1 MQFLKCVPI
10 AHVIR
15 MVHQINCKSMMI
27 YNCFKEIQLKVV
39 DICALFACLPSINIS
54 HGGLDLHFI
63 LVDCSFVYNFCVHC
77 TSDCNNFVIGICWLF
92 CECLIVSL
100 LAMLLQLLE
109 THNALTNINMW
120 VCEFNFNVIAFP
132 SCWLLQKNSN

>member
-10 AHVIR
+10 AHVVR
-15 MVHQINCKSMMI
+15 VVHQVDYKSMMI

-39 DICALFACLPSINIS
+39 DRCALFAYLPIINIS
-54 HGGLDLHFI
+54 HGGLNLHFI
-63 LVDCSFVYNFCVHC
+63 LIDCWFVYNLCVHY
-77 TSDCNNFVIGICWLF
+77 TSDCNNCVIIICWLF

-120 VCEFNFNVIAFP
+120 VSEFNFNAIAFP
-132 SCWLLQKNSN
+132 YC